1 MMTDPIADMLTRI
14 RNASLINK
22 KEVTL
27 PYSKI
32 KFGIANILVKHG
44 YLAKAEVSPKGT
56 SSGKDI
62 HPYILLTLQFRNGTP
77 AITSIKRLS
86 KPGHR
91 KYVKR
96 DDIDSVLSGFG
107 VAILSTPKGL
117 LTNDEAR
124 KQRVGGELICE
135 VY

>member
-14 RNASLINK
+14 RNASLIRK
-22 KEVTL
+22 KEVAL

-44 YLAKAEVSPKGT
+44 YLEKVEESSKAAVSEKG
-56 SSGKDI
+56 K
-62 HPYILLTLQFRNGTP
+62 HPHILLTLCYRNGAP
-77 AITSIKRLS
+77 AVTSIKRIS

-91 KYVKR
+91 KYVKK
-96 DDIDSVLSGFG
+96 DEIESVLSGFG
-107 VAILSTPKGL
+107 LAILSTPKGL
-117 LTNDEAR
+117 LTNEEAK
-124 KQRVGGELICE
+124 KQQVGGELICE

>member
-44 YLAKAEVSPKGT
+44 YLEKAEEK
-56 SSGKDI
+56 KDV
-62 HPYILLTLQFRNGTP
+62 HPYILLTLKFHSGTP
-77 AITSIKRLS
+77 AITSIKRIS

-96 DDIDSVLSGFG
+96 DDIDRVLSGFG

-124 KQRVGGELICE
+124 KEQVGGELICE